1 MHALLEAQRH
11 MLAFI
16 AGRKTDLSGVQPIGR
31 DVLNWA
37 ANEELYTPAG
47 KVAPGKSL
55 PTKVDLDFFYRPRC
69 FVVSIQ
75 LYSTLSASL
84 GH

>member
-1 MHALLEAQRH
+1 

-55 PTKVDLDFFYRPRC
+55 PTKVILDFPIDH
-69 FVVSIQ
+69 VVLLSP
-75 LYSTLSASL
+75 YSSTAL
-84 GH
+84 